1 MTETQSTS
9 EGWAFA
15 SGLWEFAYRVAV
27 VAVLVWIGLSAR
39 RINGHLQGTMPVF
52 VGNPVNVLVRNGEP
66 IDVTPTN
73 IASMPLWVQEVSP
86 LLGGG

>member
-9 EGWAFA
+9 EGWVFA

-39 RINGHLQGTMPVF
+39 RINGQIQGTMQVY
-52 VGNPVNVLVRNGEP
+52 VGNPVNVLVRNGDP
-66 IDVTPTN
+66 IDVTPSN
-73 IASMPLWVQEVSP
+73 IATNPL
-86 LLGGG
+86 